1 MKNILVVI
9 FALVL
14 ASCEMIPTKSGGSTS
29 AAETDDSPLLA
40 GFEELHQR
48 NYRRSEASFNAAI
61 DQLPQFDAGQIQA
74 RIGKILIYLSPGS
87 SFHDVDRAKNTLDE
101 INILTKRA
109 EMTNTVYEQTLI
121 LSVKQLVESEV
132 ENENL
137 RRKVNYASGDTKK
150 LEEEI
155 ARLTVEKAQADKT
168 IAKLRSLTL
177 KR

>member
-1 MKNILVVI
+1 MKKLLII
-9 FALVL
+9 AFAFSL
-14 ASCEMIPTKSGGSTS
+14 AACELIPTQPGGS
-29 AAETDDSPLLA
+29 AKVDTDDSPLLA
-40 GFEELHQR
+40 GFEELHKR

-61 DQLPQFDAGQIQA
+61 DQMGQFEAGQIEA

-101 INILTKRA
+101 INILSKRA
-109 EMTNTVYEQTLI
+109 EMNNTVYEQTLI
-121 LSVKQLVESEV
+121 LSVQQLVESEV

-137 RRKVNYASGDTKK
+137 RRKVNYAKGDTAK

-155 ARLTVEKAQADKT
+155 ARLTVEKEQADKT